1 MVTTN
6 GFVCPLPLRRY
17 PQIVMG
23 HGSGGQMMQ
32 ELIAHLFVPAFGEHA
47 LTDAAVLTLNGSLAE
62 NGRLAFTTDS
72 FVVNPL
78 FFPGGD
84 IGSLAVHGTVNDL
97 AVMGA
102 RPVALSAGF
111 ILEEGLSM
119 DTLGQ
124 VVVSMAAAAR
134 AAGVEIVT
142 GDTKVVERGHG
153 DGLYIN
159 TTGLGLVP
167 SGIEP
172 NPRRLRPGDVLLVNG
187 TLGDH
192 GLAIMS
198 VRAGLQFETDIVS
211 DSAPLV
217 SLIETMLDVCPEIH
231 ALRDLTRGGLAAAAN
246 EFAQAA
252 QVGLV
257 IEELAVP
264 VQPAVMAA
272 CEMLGLDPLQVANEG
287 KLLAAVPPEAVADVL
302 AAMQAHPAGRQ
313 AAIIGRVTSNH
324 PCTVA
329 GITAIGSRRV
339 IDVPAGALL
348 PRIC

>member
-1 MVTTN
+1 MGTSN

-32 ELIAHLFVPAFGEHA
+32 ELIAHLFVPAFGESS
-47 LTDAAVLTLNGSLAE
+47 LTDAAVFALNGNPDE
-62 NGRLAFTTDS
+62 NRRLAFSTDS

-111 ILEEGLSM
+111 ILEEGLPM
-119 DTLGQ
+119 DTLGRI
-124 VVVSMAAAAR
+124 VHSMAAAAR
-134 AAGVEIVT
+134 EVGVKIIT

-159 TTGLGLVP
+159 TTGIGLVP
-167 SGIEP
+167 VGI
-172 NPRRLRPGDVLLVNG
+172 NPTPQRLRPGDVLLVNG

-217 SLIETMLDVCPEIH
+217 SLITAMLDVCPDIH

-257 IEELAVP
+257 IEEPVVP

-272 CEMLGLDPLQVANEG
+272 CEMLGLDPLHVANEG
-287 KLLAAVPPEAVADVL
+287 KLLAAVPPGAADSIL
-302 AAMQAHPAGRQ
+302 ATMHSHPLGQQ
-313 AAIIGRVTSNH
+313 AAIIGRVTGDH
-324 PCTVA
+324 PGIVT
-329 GITAIGSRRV
+329 GITTIGSRRV